1 MHHMRRKPRTAIPA
15 RAPATPPT
23 IVVVLGPLEESA
35 EEVVVGD
42 RADEEVSE
50 TPGTTWVV
58 TEGAWAVVGDWMN
71 LDMTCSTEGRSN
83 AHGYSQQG

>member
-23 IVVVLGPLEESA
+23 IVLVLGPLEELA

-42 RADEEVSE
+42 REDEGVNE

-58 TEGAWAVVGDWMN
+58 TEGAWAVVGD
-71 LDMTCSTEGRSN
+71 
-83 AHGYSQQG
+83 